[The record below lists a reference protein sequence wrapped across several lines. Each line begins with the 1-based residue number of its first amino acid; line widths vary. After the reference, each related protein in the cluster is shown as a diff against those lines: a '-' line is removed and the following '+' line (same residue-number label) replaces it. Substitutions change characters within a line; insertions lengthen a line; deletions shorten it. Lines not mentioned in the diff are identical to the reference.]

1 MLPLLGH
8 PRSLPSLTLAR
19 VACPHKVSF
28 AELAWR
34 ASQPPRHALLLGY
47 VKATW
52 DAKNDRV
59 GDLSTVF
66 NPQAKG
72 APLYWHPKD
81 FLLVMSITGSNWSNS
96 TGTLTVVR

>member
-1 MLPLLGH
+1 
-8 PRSLPSLTLAR
+8 
-19 VACPHKVSF
+19 VSF

-34 ASQPPRHALLLGY
+34 ASQPPQHALLLGF

-52 DAKNDRV
+52 DSKRGCV
-59 GDLSTVF
+59 GELSTVF

-72 APLYWHPKD
+72 APLYWHQKD

-96 TGTLTVVR
+96 AGTLMVVR